1 MKKLIY
7 FLFLATTLF
16 SCTKEEFMY
25 EDPEMSFTSSDPI
38 DYSNSKFQLFDTI
51 RYANGYSW
59 ITLTPYQGGISPNE
73 VKIDISVLTDSG
85 YDFHL
90 NGTFDTVFSIGKY
103 GNYEQDSAVAIDAN
117 ISYKGY
123 NFVQQIQAIFVGT
136 GTTGFYDGIEND
148 TWPEVILWLPQCIHP
163 TYTDDTV
170 CFDFNEILLYGT
182 NAESEA
188 F

>member
-7 FLFLATTLF
+7 FLFLATALF

-59 ITLTPYQGGISPNE
+59 TALTPYQGGITPGE
-73 VKIDISVLTDSG
+73 VKIGISVLTDAG
-85 YDFHL
+85 YYFHVD
-90 NGTFDTVFSIGKY
+90 GTFDTIWSIGKY
-103 GNYEQDSAVAIDAN
+103 GNYEQDSAVDINAN

-123 NFVQQIQAIFVGT
+123 SFVHRITAIFVGT

-148 TWPEVILWLPQCIHP
+148 TWPEVILWLPGCIDP
-163 TYTDDTV
+163 DYTADTV
-170 CFDFNEILLYGT
+170 CFDFNEIQLYGT
-182 NAESEA
+182 NAESET